1 MGYSS
6 LVQLLREN
14 IAKNKVLI
22 HKYYLYQ
29 DFSLDEKIDLERLL
43 FASVFN
49 ISIIPYSDLEKIV
62 DGFSITIEE
71 KKVMKNQLR
80 TIVTILKLNSING
93 TNMVLDEGQME
104 ILNVFLKQLHE
115 YISVRRDF
123 MMKNNID
130 IEKLTEINDKYKAL
144 ATTLSNPKNTNFI
157 SDMDSLMTLFDEVS
171 LPEEE
176 RRKIIISLIKY
187 NRNIFNGKKSKNG
200 KKRVKSNLLDAN
212 KVKETFK
219 KYGYDFAKLSG
230 DIQDKILEFGKL
242 GKIKEVLCTL
252 SKLGLEKLDEEKN
265 GYQLMSLVLASD
277 KETIG
282 NTVKFALRKRILN
295 NLLVMMPSAFIS
307 SENNNF
313 NNIGNK
319 KFKIMDSSFINNYK
333 PYIVGCD
340 LEFRNNALL
349 LEKYGLSVK
358 YVLDRCPLLLMIS
371 SEKLSNNL
379 ELFLEYGFSFNNK
392 KKKLVDSALMA
403 LTVDNF
409 SEIVDQFIEIHPL
422 GVKYLRDN
430 LSSIKTVKRAD
441 DILFYNI
448 YYSRMFEN
456 DEVAFRR
463 IISNNLE
470 YLCVCGNMNDRFRKS
485 YYGINDSNKREVTN
499 TIIPIF
505 NARSRY
511 LEVLKKDYDRV
522 IDVSIF
528 DDQYIQKIN
537 VFSDEVEPLIYNFE
551 GIRISKIKVLRI
563 FNILIKNGIV
573 ASLDSLL
580 FAITYNTIISA
591 ENYDRLSKMIRECL

>member
-62 DGFSITIEE
+62 DGFSITLEE
-71 KKVMKNQLR
+71 KKTMKNQLR

-104 ILNVFLKQLHE
+104 VLNIFLRKLHE
-115 YISVRRDF
+115 YISERREF
-123 MMKNNID
+123 MLKNNID
-130 IEKLTEINDKYKAL
+130 IEKLTEINDRYKAL

-157 SDMDSLMTLFDEVS
+157 SDMDSLITLFDEVS

-176 RRKIIISLIKY
+176 RQKIIVSLIKY
-187 NRNIFNGKKSKNG
+187 NRNIFNSKNKTGKKKVN
-200 KKRVKSNLLDAN
+200 SNLLDTN
-212 KVKETFK
+212 KVKEIFK
-219 KYGYDFAKLSG
+219 KYGYDFSRLSG

-252 SKLGLEKLDEEKN
+252 SKLGLEKLDEEEN

-282 NTVKFALRKRILN
+282 NTVKFALKKRILN
-295 NLLVMMPSAFIS
+295 NLLVVMPSAFIS
-307 SENNNF
+307 SENNSF

-319 KFKIMDSSFINNYK
+319 KFKIMDSAFINNYK

-358 YVLDRCPLLLMIS
+358 YVLDKCPLLLMIS

-379 ELFLEYGFSFNNK
+379 ELFLEYGFSFNGK
-392 KKKLVDSALMA
+392 KKRLVNSALMA
-403 LTVDNF
+403 LTADNF
-409 SEIVDQFIEIHPL
+409 SEIVDQFIEIHPF

-448 YYSRMFEN
+448 YYSRLFEN
-456 DEVAFRR
+456 DDVAFRR
-463 IISNNLE
+463 VISNNTE
-470 YLCVCGNMNDRFRKS
+470 YLCICGNINDRFRKS
-485 YYGINDSNKREVTN
+485 YYGINDSNKREITN

-505 NARSRY
+505 NAKNRY
-511 LEVLKKDYDRV
+511 LEVLEKDYDRV

-528 DDQYIQKIN
+528 DNEYIQKIN
-537 VFSDEVEPLIYNFE
+537 VFSDEVEPLIYNFG

-563 FNILIKNGIV
+563 FNILIKNGIL

-591 ENYDRLSKMIRECL
+591 ENYERLSKMIRECL

>member
-49 ISIIPYSDLEKIV
+49 ISIIPYSNLEKIV
-62 DGFSITIEE
+62 DGFSITLEE
-71 KKVMKNQLR
+71 KKTMKNQLR

-104 ILNVFLKQLHE
+104 VLNIFLRKLHE
-115 YISVRRDF
+115 YISERRDF
-123 MMKNNID
+123 MLKNNID

-157 SDMDSLMTLFDEVS
+157 SDMDSLITLFDEVS

-176 RRKIIISLIKY
+176 RQKIIVSLIKY
-187 NRNIFNGKKSKNG
+187 NRNIFNSKNKTGKKKVN
-200 KKRVKSNLLDAN
+200 SNLLDTN
-212 KVKETFK
+212 KVKEIFK
-219 KYGYDFAKLSG
+219 KYGYDFSKLSG

-282 NTVKFALRKRILN
+282 NTVKFALKKRILN
-295 NLLVMMPSAFIS
+295 NLLVVMPSAFIS
-307 SENNNF
+307 SENNSF

-319 KFKIMDSSFINNYK
+319 KFKIMDSAFINNYK

-358 YVLDRCPLLLMIS
+358 YVLDKCPLLLMIS
-371 SEKLSNNL
+371 NEKLSNNL
-379 ELFLEYGFSFNNK
+379 ELFLEYGFSFNGK
-392 KKKLVDSALMA
+392 KKRLVNSALMA
-403 LTVDNF
+403 LTADNF
-409 SEIVDQFIEIHPL
+409 SEIVDQFIEIHPF

-448 YYSRMFEN
+448 YYSRLFEN
-456 DEVAFRR
+456 DDVAFRR
-463 IISNNLE
+463 VISNNTE
-470 YLCVCGNMNDRFRKS
+470 YLCICGNINDRFRKS
-485 YYGINDSNKREVTN
+485 YYGINDSNKREITN

-505 NARSRY
+505 NAKNRY
-511 LEVLKKDYDRV
+511 LEVLEKDYDRV

-528 DDQYIQKIN
+528 DNEYIQKIN
-537 VFSDEVEPLIYNFE
+537 VFSDEVEPLIYNFG
-551 GIRISKIKVLRI
+551 GIRISKIKVLRV
-563 FNILIKNGIV
+563 FNILIKNGIL

-591 ENYDRLSKMIRECL
+591 ENYKRLSKMIRECL

>member
-49 ISIIPYSDLEKIV
+49 ISIIPYSNLEKIV
-62 DGFSITIEE
+62 DGFSITLEE
-71 KKVMKNQLR
+71 KKTMKNQLR

-104 ILNVFLKQLHE
+104 VLNIFLRKLHE
-115 YISVRRDF
+115 YISERRDF
-123 MMKNNID
+123 MLKNNID

-157 SDMDSLMTLFDEVS
+157 SDMDSLITLFDEVS

-176 RRKIIISLIKY
+176 RQKIIVSLIKY
-187 NRNIFNGKKSKNG
+187 NRNIFNSKNKNG
-200 KKRVKSNLLDAN
+200 KKKVNSNLLDTN
-212 KVKETFK
+212 KVKEIFK
-219 KYGYDFAKLSG
+219 KYGYDFSKLSG

-282 NTVKFALRKRILN
+282 NTVKFALKKRILN
-295 NLLVMMPSAFIS
+295 NLLVVMPSAFIS
-307 SENNNF
+307 SENNSF

-319 KFKIMDSSFINNYK
+319 KFKIMDSAFINNYK

-358 YVLDRCPLLLMIS
+358 YVLDKCPLLLMIS
-371 SEKLSNNL
+371 NEKLSNNL
-379 ELFLEYGFSFNNK
+379 ELFLEYGFSFNGK
-392 KKKLVDSALMA
+392 KKRLVNSALMA
-403 LTVDNF
+403 LTADNF
-409 SEIVDQFIEIHPL
+409 SEIVDQFIEIHPF

-448 YYSRMFEN
+448 YYSRLFEN
-456 DEVAFRR
+456 DDVAFRR
-463 IISNNLE
+463 VISNNTE
-470 YLCVCGNMNDRFRKS
+470 YLCICGNINDRFRKS
-485 YYGINDSNKREVTN
+485 YYGINDSNKREITN

-505 NARSRY
+505 NAKNRY
-511 LEVLKKDYDRV
+511 LEVLEKDYDRV

-528 DDQYIQKIN
+528 DNEYIQKIN
-537 VFSDEVEPLIYNFE
+537 VFSDEVEPLIYNFG
-551 GIRISKIKVLRI
+551 GIRISKIKVLRV
-563 FNILIKNGIV
+563 FNILIKNGIL

-591 ENYDRLSKMIRECL
+591 ENYERLSKMIRECL

>member
-49 ISIIPYSDLEKIV
+49 ISIIPYSNLEKIV
-62 DGFSITIEE
+62 DGFSITLEE
-71 KKVMKNQLR
+71 KKTMKNQLR

-104 ILNVFLKQLHE
+104 VLNIFLRKLHE
-115 YISVRRDF
+115 YISERRDF
-123 MMKNNID
+123 MLKNNID

-157 SDMDSLMTLFDEVS
+157 SDMDSLITLFDEVS

-176 RRKIIISLIKY
+176 RQKIIVSLIKY
-187 NRNIFNGKKSKNG
+187 NRNIFNSKNKTGKKKVN
-200 KKRVKSNLLDAN
+200 SNLLDTN
-212 KVKETFK
+212 KVKEIFK
-219 KYGYDFAKLSG
+219 KYGYDFSKLSG

-242 GKIKEVLCTL
+242 GKIKEVLCTI
-252 SKLGLEKLDEEKN
+252 SKLGLEKLDEEEN

-282 NTVKFALRKRILN
+282 NTVKFALKKRILN
-295 NLLVMMPSAFIS
+295 NLLVVMPSAFIS
-307 SENNNF
+307 SENNSF

-319 KFKIMDSSFINNYK
+319 KFKIMDSAFINNYK

-358 YVLDRCPLLLMIS
+358 YVLDKCPLLLMIS
-371 SEKLSNNL
+371 NEKLSNNL
-379 ELFLEYGFSFNNK
+379 ELFLEYGFSFNGK
-392 KKKLVDSALMA
+392 KKRLVNSALMA
-403 LTVDNF
+403 LTADNF
-409 SEIVDQFIEIHPL
+409 SEIVDQFIEIHPF

-448 YYSRMFEN
+448 YYSRLFEN
-456 DEVAFRR
+456 DDVAFRR
-463 IISNNLE
+463 IISNNTE
-470 YLCVCGNMNDRFRKS
+470 YLCICGNINDRFRKS
-485 YYGINDSNKREVTN
+485 YYGINDSNKREITN

-505 NARSRY
+505 NAKNRY
-511 LEVLKKDYDRV
+511 LEVLEKDYDRV

-528 DDQYIQKIN
+528 DNEYIQKIN
-537 VFSDEVEPLIYNFE
+537 VFSDEVEPLIYNFG
-551 GIRISKIKVLRI
+551 GIRISKIKVLRV
-563 FNILIKNGIV
+563 FNILIKNGIL

-591 ENYDRLSKMIRECL
+591 ENYERLSKMIRECL

>member
-62 DGFSITIEE
+62 DGFSITLEE
-71 KKVMKNQLR
+71 KKTMKNQLR

-104 ILNVFLKQLHE
+104 VLNIFLRKLHE
-115 YISVRRDF
+115 YISERRDF
-123 MMKNNID
+123 MLKNNID

-157 SDMDSLMTLFDEVS
+157 SDMDSLITLFDEVS

-176 RRKIIISLIKY
+176 RQKIIVSLIKY
-187 NRNIFNGKKSKNG
+187 NRNIFNSKNKTGKKKVN
-200 KKRVKSNLLDAN
+200 SNLLDTN
-212 KVKETFK
+212 KVKENFK
-219 KYGYDFAKLSG
+219 KYGYDFSKLSG

-252 SKLGLEKLDEEKN
+252 SKLGLEKLDEGEN

-282 NTVKFALRKRILN
+282 NTVKFALKKRILN
-295 NLLVMMPSAFIS
+295 NLLVVMPSAFIS
-307 SENNNF
+307 SENNSF

-319 KFKIMDSSFINNYK
+319 KFKIMDSAFINNYK

-358 YVLDRCPLLLMIS
+358 YVLDKCPLLLMIS

-379 ELFLEYGFSFNNK
+379 ELFLEYGFSFNGK
-392 KKKLVDSALMA
+392 KKRLVNSALMA
-403 LTVDNF
+403 LTADNF
-409 SEIVDQFIEIHPL
+409 SEIVDQFIEIHPF

-448 YYSRMFEN
+448 YYSRLFEN
-456 DEVAFRR
+456 DDVAFRR
-463 IISNNLE
+463 VISNNTE
-470 YLCVCGNMNDRFRKS
+470 YLCICGNINDRFRKS
-485 YYGINDSNKREVTN
+485 YYGINDSNKREITN

-505 NARSRY
+505 NAKNRY
-511 LEVLKKDYDRV
+511 LEVLEKDYDRV

-528 DDQYIQKIN
+528 DNEYIQKIN
-537 VFSDEVEPLIYNFE
+537 VFSDEVEPLIYNFG

-563 FNILIKNGIV
+563 FNILIKNGIL

-591 ENYDRLSKMIRECL
+591 ENYERLSKMIRECL

>member
-62 DGFSITIEE
+62 DGFSITLEE
-71 KKVMKNQLR
+71 KKTMKNQLR

-104 ILNVFLKQLHE
+104 VLNIFLRKLHE
-115 YISVRRDF
+115 YISERREF
-123 MMKNNID
+123 MLKNNID

-157 SDMDSLMTLFDEVS
+157 SDMDSLITLFDEVS

-176 RRKIIISLIKY
+176 RQKIIVSLIKY
-187 NRNIFNGKKSKNG
+187 NRNIFNSKNKTGKKKVN
-200 KKRVKSNLLDAN
+200 SNLLDTN
-212 KVKETFK
+212 KVKENFK
-219 KYGYDFAKLSG
+219 KYGYDFSKLSG

-252 SKLGLEKLDEEKN
+252 SKLGLEKLDEEEN

-282 NTVKFALRKRILN
+282 NTVKFALKKRILN
-295 NLLVMMPSAFIS
+295 NLLVVMPSAFIS
-307 SENNNF
+307 SENNSF

-319 KFKIMDSSFINNYK
+319 KFKIMDLAFINNYK

-358 YVLDRCPLLLMIS
+358 YVLDKCPLLLMIS

-379 ELFLEYGFSFNNK
+379 ELFLEYGFSFNGK
-392 KKKLVDSALMA
+392 KKRLVNSALMA
-403 LTVDNF
+403 LTADNF
-409 SEIVDQFIEIHPL
+409 SEIVDQFIEIHPF

-448 YYSRMFEN
+448 YYSRLFEN
-456 DEVAFRR
+456 DDVAFRR
-463 IISNNLE
+463 VISNNTE
-470 YLCVCGNMNDRFRKS
+470 YLCICGNINDRFRKS
-485 YYGINDSNKREVTN
+485 YYGINDSNKREITN

-505 NARSRY
+505 NAKNRY
-511 LEVLKKDYDRV
+511 LEVLEKDYDRV

-528 DDQYIQKIN
+528 DNEYIQKIN
-537 VFSDEVEPLIYNFE
+537 VFSDEVEPLIYNFG

-563 FNILIKNGIV
+563 FNILIKNGIL

-591 ENYDRLSKMIRECL
+591 ENYERLSKMIRECL

>member
-49 ISIIPYSDLEKIV
+49 ISIIPYSNLEKIV
-62 DGFSITIEE
+62 DGFSITLEE
-71 KKVMKNQLR
+71 KKTMKNQLR

-104 ILNVFLKQLHE
+104 VLNIFLRKLHE
-115 YISVRRDF
+115 YISERRDF
-123 MMKNNID
+123 MLKNNID

-157 SDMDSLMTLFDEVS
+157 SDMDSLITLFDEVS

-176 RRKIIISLIKY
+176 RQKIIVSLIKY
-187 NRNIFNGKKSKNG
+187 NRNIFNSKNKTGKKKVN
-200 KKRVKSNLLDAN
+200 SNLLDTN
-212 KVKETFK
+212 KVKEIFK
-219 KYGYDFAKLSG
+219 KYGYDFSKLSG

-252 SKLGLEKLDEEKN
+252 SKLGLEKLDEEEN

-282 NTVKFALRKRILN
+282 NTVKFALKKRILN
-295 NLLVMMPSAFIS
+295 NLLVVMPSAFIS
-307 SENNNF
+307 SENNSF

-319 KFKIMDSSFINNYK
+319 KFKIMDSAFINNYK

-358 YVLDRCPLLLMIS
+358 YVLDKCPLLLMIS
-371 SEKLSNNL
+371 NEKLSNNL
-379 ELFLEYGFSFNNK
+379 ELFLEYGFSFNGK
-392 KKKLVDSALMA
+392 KKRLVNSALMA
-403 LTVDNF
+403 LTADNF
-409 SEIVDQFIEIHPL
+409 SEIVDQFIEIHPF

-448 YYSRMFEN
+448 YYSRLFEN
-456 DEVAFRR
+456 DDVAFRR
-463 IISNNLE
+463 VISNNTE
-470 YLCVCGNMNDRFRKS
+470 YLCICGNINDRFRKS
-485 YYGINDSNKREVTN
+485 YYGINDSNKREITN

-505 NARSRY
+505 NAKNRY
-511 LEVLKKDYDRV
+511 LEVLEKDYDRV

-528 DDQYIQKIN
+528 DNEYIQKIN
-537 VFSDEVEPLIYNFE
+537 VFSAEVEPLIYNFG
-551 GIRISKIKVLRI
+551 GIRISKIKVLRV
-563 FNILIKNGIV
+563 FNILIKNGIL

-591 ENYDRLSKMIRECL
+591 ENYERLSKMIRECL

>member
-49 ISIIPYSDLEKIV
+49 ISIIPYSNLEKIV
-62 DGFSITIEE
+62 DGFSITLEE
-71 KKVMKNQLR
+71 KKTMKNQLR

-104 ILNVFLKQLHE
+104 VLNIFLRKLHE
-115 YISVRRDF
+115 YISERRDF
-123 MMKNNID
+123 MLKNNID

-157 SDMDSLMTLFDEVS
+157 SDMDSLITLFDEVS

-176 RRKIIISLIKY
+176 RQKIIVSLIKY
-187 NRNIFNGKKSKNG
+187 NRNIFNSKNKTGKKKVN
-200 KKRVKSNLLDAN
+200 SNLLDTN
-212 KVKETFK
+212 KVKEIFK
-219 KYGYDFAKLSG
+219 KYGYDFSKLSG

-282 NTVKFALRKRILN
+282 NTVKFALKKRILN
-295 NLLVMMPSAFIS
+295 NLLVVMPSAFIS
-307 SENNNF
+307 SENNSF

-319 KFKIMDSSFINNYK
+319 KFKIMDSAFINNYK

-358 YVLDRCPLLLMIS
+358 YVLDKCPLLLMIS
-371 SEKLSNNL
+371 NEKLSNNL
-379 ELFLEYGFSFNNK
+379 ELFLEYGFSFNGK
-392 KKKLVDSALMA
+392 KKRLVNSALMA
-403 LTVDNF
+403 LTADNF
-409 SEIVDQFIEIHPL
+409 LEIVDQFIEIHPF

-448 YYSRMFEN
+448 YYSRLFEN
-456 DEVAFRR
+456 DDVAFRR
-463 IISNNLE
+463 VISNNTE
-470 YLCVCGNMNDRFRKS
+470 YLCICGNINDRFRKS
-485 YYGINDSNKREVTN
+485 YYGINDSNKREITN

-505 NARSRY
+505 NAKNRY
-511 LEVLKKDYDRV
+511 LEVLEKDYDRV

-528 DDQYIQKIN
+528 DNEYIQKIN
-537 VFSDEVEPLIYNFE
+537 VFSDEVEPLIYNFG
-551 GIRISKIKVLRI
+551 GIRISKIKVLRV
-563 FNILIKNGIV
+563 FNILIKNGIL

-591 ENYDRLSKMIRECL
+591 ENYERLSEMIRECL

>member
-62 DGFSITIEE
+62 DGFSITLEE
-71 KKVMKNQLR
+71 KKTLKNQLR

-104 ILNVFLKQLHE
+104 VLNIFLRKLHE
-115 YISVRRDF
+115 YISERRDF
-123 MMKNNID
+123 MLKNNID

-157 SDMDSLMTLFDEVS
+157 SDMDSLITLFDEVS

-176 RRKIIISLIKY
+176 RQKIIVSLIKY
-187 NRNIFNGKKSKNG
+187 NRNIFNSKNKTGKKKVN
-200 KKRVKSNLLDAN
+200 SNLLDTN
-212 KVKETFK
+212 KVKEIFK
-219 KYGYDFAKLSG
+219 KYGYDFSKLSG

-252 SKLGLEKLDEEKN
+252 SKLGLEKLDEEEN

-282 NTVKFALRKRILN
+282 NTVKFALKKRILN
-295 NLLVMMPSAFIS
+295 NLLVVMPSAFIS
-307 SENNNF
+307 SENNSF

-319 KFKIMDSSFINNYK
+319 KFKIMDSAFINNYK

-358 YVLDRCPLLLMIS
+358 YVLDKCPLLLMIS

-379 ELFLEYGFSFNNK
+379 ELFLEYGFSFNGK
-392 KKKLVDSALMA
+392 KKRLVNSALMA
-403 LTVDNF
+403 LTTDNF
-409 SEIVDQFIEIHPL
+409 SEIVDQFIEIHPF

-448 YYSRMFEN
+448 YYSRLFEN
-456 DEVAFRR
+456 DDVAFRR
-463 IISNNLE
+463 VISNNTE
-470 YLCVCGNMNDRFRKS
+470 YLCICGNINDRFRKS
-485 YYGINDSNKREVTN
+485 YYGINDSNKREITN

-505 NARSRY
+505 NAKNRY
-511 LEVLKKDYDRV
+511 LEVLEKDYDRV

-528 DDQYIQKIN
+528 DNEYIQKIN
-537 VFSDEVEPLIYNFE
+537 VFSDEVEPLIYNFG

-563 FNILIKNGIV
+563 FNILIKNGIL

-591 ENYDRLSKMIRECL
+591 ENYERLSKMIRECL

>member
-62 DGFSITIEE
+62 DGFSITLEE
-71 KKVMKNQLR
+71 KKTMKNQLR

-104 ILNVFLKQLHE
+104 VLNIFLRKLHE
-115 YISVRRDF
+115 YISERRDF
-123 MMKNNID
+123 MLKNNID

-157 SDMDSLMTLFDEVS
+157 SDMDSLITLFDEVS

-176 RRKIIISLIKY
+176 RQKIIVSLIKY
-187 NRNIFNGKKSKNG
+187 NRNIFNSKNKTGKKKVN
-200 KKRVKSNLLDAN
+200 SNLLDTN
-212 KVKETFK
+212 KVKEIFK
-219 KYGYDFAKLSG
+219 KYGYDFSKLSG

-252 SKLGLEKLDEEKN
+252 SKLGLEKLDEEEN

-282 NTVKFALRKRILN
+282 NTVKFALKKRILN
-295 NLLVMMPSAFIS
+295 NLLVVMPSAFIS
-307 SENNNF
+307 SENNSF

-319 KFKIMDSSFINNYK
+319 KFKIMDSAFINNYK

-358 YVLDRCPLLLMIS
+358 YVLDKCPLLLMIS

-379 ELFLEYGFSFNNK
+379 ELFLEYGFSFNGK
-392 KKKLVDSALMA
+392 KKRLVNSALMA
-403 LTVDNF
+403 LTADNF
-409 SEIVDQFIEIHPL
+409 SEIVDQFIEIHPF
-422 GVKYLRDN
+422 GVRYLRDN

-448 YYSRMFEN
+448 YYSRLFEN
-456 DEVAFRR
+456 DDVAFRR
-463 IISNNLE
+463 VISNNTE
-470 YLCVCGNMNDRFRKS
+470 YLCICGNINDRFRKS
-485 YYGINDSNKREVTN
+485 YYGINDSNKREITN

-505 NARSRY
+505 NAKNRY
-511 LEVLKKDYDRV
+511 LEVLEKDYDRV

-528 DDQYIQKIN
+528 DNEYIQKIN
-537 VFSDEVEPLIYNFE
+537 VFSDEVEPLIYNFG

-563 FNILIKNGIV
+563 FNILIKNGIL

-591 ENYDRLSKMIRECL
+591 ENYERLSKMIRECL

>member
-62 DGFSITIEE
+62 DGFSITLEE
-71 KKVMKNQLR
+71 KKTMKNQLR

-104 ILNVFLKQLHE
+104 VLNIFLRKLHE
-115 YISVRRDF
+115 YISERRDF
-123 MMKNNID
+123 MLKNNID

-157 SDMDSLMTLFDEVS
+157 SDMDSLITLFDEVS

-176 RRKIIISLIKY
+176 RQKIIVSLIKY
-187 NRNIFNGKKSKNG
+187 NRNIFNSKNKTGKKKVN
-200 KKRVKSNLLDAN
+200 SNLLDTN
-212 KVKETFK
+212 KVKEIFK
-219 KYGYDFAKLSG
+219 KYGYDFSKLSG

-252 SKLGLEKLDEEKN
+252 SKLGLEKLDEEEN

-282 NTVKFALRKRILN
+282 NTVKFALKKRILN
-295 NLLVMMPSAFIS
+295 NLLVVMPSAFIS
-307 SENNNF
+307 SENNSF

-319 KFKIMDSSFINNYK
+319 KFKIMDSAFINNYK

-358 YVLDRCPLLLMIS
+358 YVLDKCPLLLMIS

-379 ELFLEYGFSFNNK
+379 ELFLEYGFSFNGK
-392 KKKLVDSALMA
+392 KKRLVNSALMA
-403 LTVDNF
+403 LTADNF
-409 SEIVDQFIEIHPL
+409 SEIVDQFIEIHPF

-448 YYSRMFEN
+448 YYSRLFEN
-456 DEVAFRR
+456 DDVAFRR
-463 IISNNLE
+463 VISNNTE
-470 YLCVCGNMNDRFRKS
+470 YLCICGNINDRFRKS
-485 YYGINDSNKREVTN
+485 YYGINDSNKREITN

-505 NARSRY
+505 NAKNRY
-511 LEVLKKDYDRV
+511 LEVLEKDYDRV

-528 DDQYIQKIN
+528 DNEYIQKIN
-537 VFSDEVEPLIYNFE
+537 VFSDEVEPLIYNFG
-551 GIRISKIKVLRI
+551 GIRISKIKVLRV
-563 FNILIKNGIV
+563 FNILIKNGIL

-591 ENYDRLSKMIRECL
+591 ENYERLSKMIRECL

>member
-49 ISIIPYSDLEKIV
+49 ISIIPYSNLEKIV
-62 DGFSITIEE
+62 DGFSITLEE
-71 KKVMKNQLR
+71 KKTMKNQLR

-104 ILNVFLKQLHE
+104 VLNIFLRKLHE
-115 YISVRRDF
+115 YISERREF
-123 MMKNNID
+123 MLKNNID

-157 SDMDSLMTLFDEVS
+157 SDMDSLITLFDEVS

-176 RRKIIISLIKY
+176 RQKIIVSLIKY
-187 NRNIFNGKKSKNG
+187 NRNIFNSKNKTGKKKVN
-200 KKRVKSNLLDAN
+200 SNLLDTN
-212 KVKETFK
+212 KVKEIFK
-219 KYGYDFAKLSG
+219 KYGYDFSKLSG

-252 SKLGLEKLDEEKN
+252 SKLGLEKLDEEEN

-282 NTVKFALRKRILN
+282 NTVKFALKKRILN
-295 NLLVMMPSAFIS
+295 NLLVVMPSAFIS
-307 SENNNF
+307 SENNSF

-319 KFKIMDSSFINNYK
+319 KFKIMDSAFINNYK

-358 YVLDRCPLLLMIS
+358 YVLDKCPLLLMIS

-379 ELFLEYGFSFNNK
+379 ELFLEYGFSFNGK
-392 KKKLVDSALMA
+392 KKRLVNSALMA
-403 LTVDNF
+403 LTADNF
-409 SEIVDQFIEIHPL
+409 SEIVDQFIEIHPF

-448 YYSRMFEN
+448 YYSRLFEN
-456 DEVAFRR
+456 DDVAFRR
-463 IISNNLE
+463 VISNNTE
-470 YLCVCGNMNDRFRKS
+470 YLCICGNINDRFRKS
-485 YYGINDSNKREVTN
+485 YYGINDSNKREITN

-505 NARSRY
+505 NAKNRY
-511 LEVLKKDYDRV
+511 LEVLEKDYDRV

-528 DDQYIQKIN
+528 DNEYIQKIN
-537 VFSDEVEPLIYNFE
+537 VFSDEVEPLIYNFG

-563 FNILIKNGIV
+563 FNILIKNGIL

-591 ENYDRLSKMIRECL
+591 ENYERLSKMIRECL

>member
-49 ISIIPYSDLEKIV
+49 ISIIPYSNLEKIV
-62 DGFSITIEE
+62 DGFSITLEE
-71 KKVMKNQLR
+71 KKTMKNQLR

-104 ILNVFLKQLHE
+104 VLNIFLRKLHE
-115 YISVRRDF
+115 YISERREF
-123 MMKNNID
+123 MLKNNID

-157 SDMDSLMTLFDEVS
+157 SDMDSLITLFDEVS

-176 RRKIIISLIKY
+176 RQKIIVSLIKY
-187 NRNIFNGKKSKNG
+187 NRNIFNSKNKTGKKKVN
-200 KKRVKSNLLDAN
+200 SNLLDTN
-212 KVKETFK
+212 KVKEIFK
-219 KYGYDFAKLSG
+219 KYGYDFSKLSG

-252 SKLGLEKLDEEKN
+252 SKLGLEKLDEEEN

-282 NTVKFALRKRILN
+282 NTVKFALKKRILN
-295 NLLVMMPSAFIS
+295 NLLVVMPSAFIS
-307 SENNNF
+307 SENNSF

-319 KFKIMDSSFINNYK
+319 KFKIMDSAFINNYK

-340 LEFRNNALL
+340 LEFRKNALL

-358 YVLDRCPLLLMIS
+358 YVLDKCPLLLMIS
-371 SEKLSNNL
+371 SAKLSNNL
-379 ELFLEYGFSFNNK
+379 ELFLEYGFSFNGK
-392 KKKLVDSALMA
+392 KKRLVNSALMA
-403 LTVDNF
+403 LTADNF
-409 SEIVDQFIEIHPL
+409 SEIVDQFIEIHPF

-448 YYSRMFEN
+448 YYSRLFEN
-456 DEVAFRR
+456 DDVAFRR
-463 IISNNLE
+463 VISNNTE
-470 YLCVCGNMNDRFRKS
+470 YLCICGNINDRFRKS
-485 YYGINDSNKREVTN
+485 YYGINDSNKREITN

-505 NARSRY
+505 NVKNRY
-511 LEVLKKDYDRV
+511 LEVLEKDYDRV

-528 DDQYIQKIN
+528 DNEYIQKIN
-537 VFSDEVEPLIYNFE
+537 VFSDEVEPLIYNFG
-551 GIRISKIKVLRI
+551 GIRISKIKVLRV
-563 FNILIKNGIV
+563 FNILIKNGIL

-591 ENYDRLSKMIRECL
+591 ENYERLSKMIRECL

>member
-62 DGFSITIEE
+62 DGFSITLEE
-71 KKVMKNQLR
+71 KKTMKNQLR

-104 ILNVFLKQLHE
+104 VLNIFLRKLHE
-115 YISVRRDF
+115 YISERREF
-123 MMKNNID
+123 MLKNNID

-157 SDMDSLMTLFDEVS
+157 SDMDSLITLFDEVS

-176 RRKIIISLIKY
+176 RQKIIVSLIKY
-187 NRNIFNGKKSKNG
+187 NRNIFNSKNKTGKKKVN
-200 KKRVKSNLLDAN
+200 SNLLDTN
-212 KVKETFK
+212 KVKEIFK
-219 KYGYDFAKLSG
+219 KYGYDFSKLSG
-230 DIQDKILEFGKL
+230 NIQDKILEFGKL

-252 SKLGLEKLDEEKN
+252 SKLGLEKLDEEEN

-282 NTVKFALRKRILN
+282 NTVKFALKKRILN
-295 NLLVMMPSAFIS
+295 NLLVVMPSAFIS
-307 SENNNF
+307 SENNSF

-319 KFKIMDSSFINNYK
+319 KFKIMDSAFINNYK

-358 YVLDRCPLLLMIS
+358 YVLDKCPLLLMIS

-379 ELFLEYGFSFNNK
+379 ELFLEYGFSFNGK
-392 KKKLVDSALMA
+392 KKRLVNSALMA
-403 LTVDNF
+403 LTADNF
-409 SEIVDQFIEIHPL
+409 SEIVDQFIEIHPF

-448 YYSRMFEN
+448 YYSRLFEN
-456 DEVAFRR
+456 DDVAFRR
-463 IISNNLE
+463 VISNNTE
-470 YLCVCGNMNDRFRKS
+470 YLCICGNINDRFRKS
-485 YYGINDSNKREVTN
+485 YYGINDSNKREITN

-505 NARSRY
+505 NAKNRY
-511 LEVLKKDYDRV
+511 LEVLEKDYDRV

-528 DDQYIQKIN
+528 DNEYIQKIN
-537 VFSDEVEPLIYNFE
+537 VFSDEVEPLIYNFG

-563 FNILIKNGIV
+563 FNILIKNGIL

-591 ENYDRLSKMIRECL
+591 ENYERLSKMIRECL

>member
-29 DFSLDEKIDLERLL
+29 DFSLYEKIDLERLL

-49 ISIIPYSDLEKIV
+49 ISIIPYSNLEKIV
-62 DGFSITIEE
+62 DGFSITLEE
-71 KKVMKNQLR
+71 KKTMKNQLR

-104 ILNVFLKQLHE
+104 VLNIFLRKLHE
-115 YISVRRDF
+115 YISERRDF
-123 MMKNNID
+123 MLKNNID

-157 SDMDSLMTLFDEVS
+157 SDMDSLITLFDEVS

-176 RRKIIISLIKY
+176 RQKIIVSLIKY
-187 NRNIFNGKKSKNG
+187 NRNIFNSKNKTGKKKVN
-200 KKRVKSNLLDAN
+200 SNLLDTN
-212 KVKETFK
+212 KVKEIFK
-219 KYGYDFAKLSG
+219 KYGYDFSKLSG

-282 NTVKFALRKRILN
+282 NTVKFALKKRILN
-295 NLLVMMPSAFIS
+295 NLLVVMPSAFIS
-307 SENNNF
+307 SENNSF

-319 KFKIMDSSFINNYK
+319 KFKIMDSAFINNYK

-358 YVLDRCPLLLMIS
+358 YVLDKCPLLLMIS
-371 SEKLSNNL
+371 NEKLSNNL
-379 ELFLEYGFSFNNK
+379 ELFLEYGFSFNGK
-392 KKKLVDSALMA
+392 KKRLVNSALMA
-403 LTVDNF
+403 LTADNF
-409 SEIVDQFIEIHPL
+409 SEIVDQFIEIHPF

-448 YYSRMFEN
+448 YYSRLFEN
-456 DEVAFRR
+456 DDVAFRR
-463 IISNNLE
+463 VISNNTE
-470 YLCVCGNMNDRFRKS
+470 YLCICGNINDRFRKS
-485 YYGINDSNKREVTN
+485 YYGINDSNKREITN

-505 NARSRY
+505 NAKNRY
-511 LEVLKKDYDRV
+511 LEVLEKDYDRV

-528 DDQYIQKIN
+528 DNEYIQKIN
-537 VFSDEVEPLIYNFE
+537 VFSDEVEPLIYNFG
-551 GIRISKIKVLRI
+551 GIRISKIKVLRV
-563 FNILIKNGIV
+563 FNILIKNGIL

-591 ENYDRLSKMIRECL
+591 ENYERLSKMIRECL

>member
-62 DGFSITIEE
+62 DGFSITLEE
-71 KKVMKNQLR
+71 KKTMKNQLR

-104 ILNVFLKQLHE
+104 VLNIFLRKLHE
-115 YISVRRDF
+115 YISERREF
-123 MMKNNID
+123 MLKNNID
-130 IEKLTEINDKYKAL
+130 IEKLTEINDKYKTL

-157 SDMDSLMTLFDEVS
+157 SDMDSLITLFDEVS

-176 RRKIIISLIKY
+176 RQKIIVSLIKY
-187 NRNIFNGKKSKNG
+187 NRNIFNSKSKTGKKKVN
-200 KKRVKSNLLDAN
+200 SNLLDTN
-212 KVKETFK
+212 KVKENFK
-219 KYGYDFAKLSG
+219 KYGYDFSKLSG

-252 SKLGLEKLDEEKN
+252 SKLGLEKLDEEEN
-265 GYQLMSLVLASD
+265 DYQLMSLVLASD

-282 NTVKFALRKRILN
+282 NTVKFALKKRILN
-295 NLLVMMPSAFIS
+295 NLLVVMPSAFIS
-307 SENNNF
+307 SENNSF

-319 KFKIMDSSFINNYK
+319 KFKIMDSAFINNYK

-358 YVLDRCPLLLMIS
+358 YVLDKCPLLLMIS

-379 ELFLEYGFSFNNK
+379 ELFLEYGFSFNGK
-392 KKKLVDSALMA
+392 KKRLVNSALMA
-403 LTVDNF
+403 LTADNF
-409 SEIVDQFIEIHPL
+409 SEIVDQFIEIHPF

-448 YYSRMFEN
+448 YYSRLFEN
-456 DEVAFRR
+456 DDVAFRR
-463 IISNNLE
+463 VISNNTE
-470 YLCVCGNMNDRFRKS
+470 YLCICGNINDRFRKS
-485 YYGINDSNKREVTN
+485 YYGINDSNKREITN

-505 NARSRY
+505 NAKNRY
-511 LEVLKKDYDRV
+511 LEVLEKDYDRV

-528 DDQYIQKIN
+528 DNEYIQKIN
-537 VFSDEVEPLIYNFE
+537 VFSDEVEPLIYNFG

-563 FNILIKNGIV
+563 FNILIKNGIL

-591 ENYDRLSKMIRECL
+591 ENYERLSKMIRECL

>member
-49 ISIIPYSDLEKIV
+49 ISIIPYSNLEKIV
-62 DGFSITIEE
+62 DGFSITLEE
-71 KKVMKNQLR
+71 KKTMKNQLR

-104 ILNVFLKQLHE
+104 VLNIFLRKLHE
-115 YISVRRDF
+115 YISERRDF
-123 MMKNNID
+123 MLKNNID

-157 SDMDSLMTLFDEVS
+157 SDMDSLITLFDEVS

-176 RRKIIISLIKY
+176 RQKIIVSLIKY
-187 NRNIFNGKKSKNG
+187 NRNIFNSKNKTGKKKVN
-200 KKRVKSNLLDAN
+200 SNLLDTN
-212 KVKETFK
+212 KVKEIFK
-219 KYGYDFAKLSG
+219 KYGYDFSKLSG

-282 NTVKFALRKRILN
+282 NTVKFALKKRILN
-295 NLLVMMPSAFIS
+295 NLLVVMPSAFIS
-307 SENNNF
+307 SENNSF

-319 KFKIMDSSFINNYK
+319 KFKIMDSAFINNYK

-358 YVLDRCPLLLMIS
+358 YVLDKCPLLLMIS

-379 ELFLEYGFSFNNK
+379 ELFLEYGFSFNGK
-392 KKKLVDSALMA
+392 KKRLVNSALMA
-403 LTVDNF
+403 LTADNF
-409 SEIVDQFIEIHPL
+409 SEIVDQFIEIHPF

-448 YYSRMFEN
+448 YYSRLFEN
-456 DEVAFRR
+456 DDVAFRR
-463 IISNNLE
+463 VISNNTE
-470 YLCVCGNMNDRFRKS
+470 YLCICGNINDRFRKS
-485 YYGINDSNKREVTN
+485 YYGINDSNKREITN

-505 NARSRY
+505 NAKNRY
-511 LEVLKKDYDRV
+511 LEVLEKDYDRV

-528 DDQYIQKIN
+528 DNEYIQKIN
-537 VFSDEVEPLIYNFE
+537 VFSDEVEPLIYNFG

-563 FNILIKNGIV
+563 FNILIKNGIL

-591 ENYDRLSKMIRECL
+591 ENYERLSKMIRECL

>member
-62 DGFSITIEE
+62 DGFSITLEE
-71 KKVMKNQLR
+71 KKTMKNQLR

-104 ILNVFLKQLHE
+104 VLNIFLRKLHE
-115 YISVRRDF
+115 YISERRDF
-123 MMKNNID
+123 MLKNNID

-157 SDMDSLMTLFDEVS
+157 SDMDSLITLFDEVS

-176 RRKIIISLIKY
+176 RQKIIVSLIKY
-187 NRNIFNGKKSKNG
+187 NRNIFNSKNKTGKKKVN
-200 KKRVKSNLLDAN
+200 SNLLDTN
-212 KVKETFK
+212 KVKEIFK
-219 KYGYDFAKLSG
+219 KYGYDFSKLSG

-282 NTVKFALRKRILN
+282 NTVKFALKKRILN
-295 NLLVMMPSAFIS
+295 NLLVVMPSAFIS
-307 SENNNF
+307 SENNSF

-319 KFKIMDSSFINNYK
+319 KFKIMDSAFINNYK

-358 YVLDRCPLLLMIS
+358 YVLDKCPLLLMIS
-371 SEKLSNNL
+371 NEKLSNNL
-379 ELFLEYGFSFNNK
+379 ELFLEYGFSFNGK
-392 KKKLVDSALMA
+392 KKRLVNSALMA
-403 LTVDNF
+403 LTADNF
-409 SEIVDQFIEIHPL
+409 SEIVDQFIEIHPF

-448 YYSRMFEN
+448 YYSRLFEN
-456 DEVAFRR
+456 DDVAFRR
-463 IISNNLE
+463 VISNNTE
-470 YLCVCGNMNDRFRKS
+470 YLCICGNINDRFRKS
-485 YYGINDSNKREVTN
+485 YYGINDSNKREITN

-505 NARSRY
+505 NAKNRY
-511 LEVLKKDYDRV
+511 LEVLEKDYDRV

-528 DDQYIQKIN
+528 DNEYIQKIN
-537 VFSDEVEPLIYNFE
+537 VFSDEVEPLIYNFG
-551 GIRISKIKVLRI
+551 GIRISKIKVLRV
-563 FNILIKNGIV
+563 FNILIKNGIL

-591 ENYDRLSKMIRECL
+591 ENYERLSKMIRECL

>member
-62 DGFSITIEE
+62 DGFSITLEE
-71 KKVMKNQLR
+71 KKTMKNQLR

-104 ILNVFLKQLHE
+104 VLNIFLRKLHE
-115 YISVRRDF
+115 YISERRDF
-123 MMKNNID
+123 MLKNNID
-130 IEKLTEINDKYKAL
+130 IEKLTEINDKYKTL

-157 SDMDSLMTLFDEVS
+157 SDMDSLITLFDEVS

-176 RRKIIISLIKY
+176 RQKIIVSLIKY
-187 NRNIFNGKKSKNG
+187 NRNIFNSKNKTGKKKVN
-200 KKRVKSNLLDAN
+200 SNLLDTN
-212 KVKETFK
+212 KVKENFK
-219 KYGYDFAKLSG
+219 KYGYDFSKLSG

-252 SKLGLEKLDEEKN
+252 SKLGLEKLDEGEN
-265 GYQLMSLVLASD
+265 GYQLMCLVLASD

-282 NTVKFALRKRILN
+282 NTVKFALKKRILN
-295 NLLVMMPSAFIS
+295 NLLVVMPSAFIS
-307 SENNNF
+307 SENNSF

-319 KFKIMDSSFINNYK
+319 KFKIMDSAFINNYK

-358 YVLDRCPLLLMIS
+358 YVLDKCPLLLMIS

-379 ELFLEYGFSFNNK
+379 ELFLEYGFSFNGK
-392 KKKLVDSALMA
+392 KKRLVNSALMA
-403 LTVDNF
+403 LTADNF
-409 SEIVDQFIEIHPL
+409 SEIVDQFIEIHPF

-448 YYSRMFEN
+448 YYSRLFEN
-456 DEVAFRR
+456 DDVAFRR
-463 IISNNLE
+463 VISNNTE
-470 YLCVCGNMNDRFRKS
+470 YLCICGNINDRFRKS
-485 YYGINDSNKREVTN
+485 YYGINDSNKREITN

-505 NARSRY
+505 NAKNRY
-511 LEVLKKDYDRV
+511 LEVLEKDYDRV

-528 DDQYIQKIN
+528 DNEYIQKIN
-537 VFSDEVEPLIYNFE
+537 VFSDEVEPLIYNFG

-563 FNILIKNGIV
+563 FNILIKNGIL

-591 ENYDRLSKMIRECL
+591 ENYERLSKMIRECL

>member
-62 DGFSITIEE
+62 DGFSITLEE
-71 KKVMKNQLR
+71 KKTMKNQLR

-104 ILNVFLKQLHE
+104 VLNIFLRKLHE
-115 YISVRRDF
+115 YISERREF
-123 MMKNNID
+123 MLKNNID
-130 IEKLTEINDKYKAL
+130 IEKLTEINDRYKAL

-157 SDMDSLMTLFDEVS
+157 SDMDSLITLFDEVS

-176 RRKIIISLIKY
+176 RQKIIVSLIKY
-187 NRNIFNGKKSKNG
+187 NRNIFNSKNKTGKKKVN
-200 KKRVKSNLLDAN
+200 SNLLDTN
-212 KVKETFK
+212 KVKENFK
-219 KYGYDFAKLSG
+219 KYGYDFSKLSG

-252 SKLGLEKLDEEKN
+252 SKLGLEKLDEGEN

-282 NTVKFALRKRILN
+282 NTVKFALKKRILN
-295 NLLVMMPSAFIS
+295 NLLVVMPSAFIS
-307 SENNNF
+307 SENNSF

-319 KFKIMDSSFINNYK
+319 KFKIMDSAFINNYK

-358 YVLDRCPLLLMIS
+358 YVLDKCPLLLMIS

-379 ELFLEYGFSFNNK
+379 ELFLEYGFSFNGK
-392 KKKLVDSALMA
+392 KKRLVNSALMA
-403 LTVDNF
+403 LTADNF
-409 SEIVDQFIEIHPL
+409 SEIVDQFIEIHPF

-448 YYSRMFEN
+448 YYSRLFEN
-456 DEVAFRR
+456 DDVAFRR
-463 IISNNLE
+463 VISNNTE
-470 YLCVCGNMNDRFRKS
+470 YLCICGNINDRFRKS
-485 YYGINDSNKREVTN
+485 YYGINDSNKREITN

-505 NARSRY
+505 NAKNRY
-511 LEVLKKDYDRV
+511 LEVLEKDYDRV

-528 DDQYIQKIN
+528 DNEYIQKIN
-537 VFSDEVEPLIYNFE
+537 VFSDEVEPLIYNFG

-563 FNILIKNGIV
+563 FNILIKNGIL

-591 ENYDRLSKMIRECL
+591 ENYERLSKMIRECL

>member
-49 ISIIPYSDLEKIV
+49 ISIIPYSNLEKIV
-62 DGFSITIEE
+62 DGFSITLEE
-71 KKVMKNQLR
+71 KKTMKNQLR

-104 ILNVFLKQLHE
+104 VLNIFLRKLHE
-115 YISVRRDF
+115 YISERRDF
-123 MMKNNID
+123 MLKNNID

-157 SDMDSLMTLFDEVS
+157 SDMDSLITLFDEVS

-176 RRKIIISLIKY
+176 RQKIIVSLIKY
-187 NRNIFNGKKSKNG
+187 NRNIFNSKNKTGKKKVN
-200 KKRVKSNLLDAN
+200 SNLLDTN
-212 KVKETFK
+212 KVKEIFK
-219 KYGYDFAKLSG
+219 KYGYDFSKLSG

-282 NTVKFALRKRILN
+282 NTVKFALKKRILN
-295 NLLVMMPSAFIS
+295 NLLVVMPSAFIS
-307 SENNNF
+307 SENNSF
-313 NNIGNK
+313 NNIGNM
-319 KFKIMDSSFINNYK
+319 KFMIMDSAFINYYK

-358 YVLDRCPLLLMIS
+358 YVLDKCPLLLMIS
-371 SEKLSNNL
+371 NEKLSNNL
-379 ELFLEYGFSFNNK
+379 ELFLEYGFSFNGK
-392 KKKLVDSALMA
+392 KKRLVNSALMA
-403 LTVDNF
+403 LTADNF
-409 SEIVDQFIEIHPL
+409 SEIVDQFIEIHPF

-448 YYSRMFEN
+448 YYSRLFEN
-456 DEVAFRR
+456 DDVAFRR
-463 IISNNLE
+463 VISNNTE
-470 YLCVCGNMNDRFRKS
+470 YLCICGNINDRFRKS
-485 YYGINDSNKREVTN
+485 YYGINDSNKREITN

-505 NARSRY
+505 NAKNRY
-511 LEVLKKDYDRV
+511 LEVLEKDYDRV

-528 DDQYIQKIN
+528 DNEYIQKIN
-537 VFSDEVEPLIYNFE
+537 VFSDEVEPLIYNFG

-563 FNILIKNGIV
+563 FNILIKNGIL

-591 ENYDRLSKMIRECL
+591 ENYERLSKMIRECL

>member
-49 ISIIPYSDLEKIV
+49 ISIIPYSNLEKIV
-62 DGFSITIEE
+62 DGFSITLEE
-71 KKVMKNQLR
+71 KKTMKNQLR

-104 ILNVFLKQLHE
+104 VLNIFLRKLHE
-115 YISVRRDF
+115 YISERRDF
-123 MMKNNID
+123 MLKNNID

-157 SDMDSLMTLFDEVS
+157 SDMDSLITLFDEVS

-176 RRKIIISLIKY
+176 RQKIIVSLIKY
-187 NRNIFNGKKSKNG
+187 NRNIFNSKNKNG
-200 KKRVKSNLLDAN
+200 KKKVNSNLLDTN
-212 KVKETFK
+212 KVKEIFK
-219 KYGYDFAKLSG
+219 KYGYDFSKLSG

-242 GKIKEVLCTL
+242 GKIKEVLCTI

-282 NTVKFALRKRILN
+282 NTVKFALKKRILN
-295 NLLVMMPSAFIS
+295 NLLVVMPSAFIS
-307 SENNNF
+307 SENNSF

-319 KFKIMDSSFINNYK
+319 KFKIMDSAFINNYK

-358 YVLDRCPLLLMIS
+358 YVLDKCPLLLMIS
-371 SEKLSNNL
+371 NEKLSNNL
-379 ELFLEYGFSFNNK
+379 ELFLEYGFSFNGK
-392 KKKLVDSALMA
+392 KKRLVNSALMA
-403 LTVDNF
+403 LTADNF
-409 SEIVDQFIEIHPL
+409 SEIVDQFIEIHPF

-448 YYSRMFEN
+448 YYSRLFEN
-456 DEVAFRR
+456 DDVAFRR
-463 IISNNLE
+463 VISNNTE
-470 YLCVCGNMNDRFRKS
+470 YLCICGNINDRFRKS
-485 YYGINDSNKREVTN
+485 YYGINDSNKREITN

-505 NARSRY
+505 NAKNRY
-511 LEVLKKDYDRV
+511 LEVLEKDYDRV

-528 DDQYIQKIN
+528 DNEYIQKIN
-537 VFSDEVEPLIYNFE
+537 VFSDEVEPLIYNFG
-551 GIRISKIKVLRI
+551 GIRISKIKVLRV
-563 FNILIKNGIV
+563 FNILIKNGIL

-591 ENYDRLSKMIRECL
+591 ENYERLSEMIRECL

>member
-62 DGFSITIEE
+62 DGFSITLEE
-71 KKVMKNQLR
+71 KKTMKNQLR

-104 ILNVFLKQLHE
+104 VLNIFLRKLHE
-115 YISVRRDF
+115 YISERREF
-123 MMKNNID
+123 MLKNNID

-157 SDMDSLMTLFDEVS
+157 SDMDSLITLFDEVS

-176 RRKIIISLIKY
+176 RQKIIVSLIKY
-187 NRNIFNGKKSKNG
+187 NRNIFNSKNKTGKKKVN
-200 KKRVKSNLLDAN
+200 SNLLDTN
-212 KVKETFK
+212 KVKENFK
-219 KYGYDFAKLSG
+219 KYGYDFSKLSG

-252 SKLGLEKLDEEKN
+252 SKLGLEKLDEGEN

-282 NTVKFALRKRILN
+282 NTVKFALKKRILN
-295 NLLVMMPSAFIS
+295 NLLVVMPSAFIS
-307 SENNNF
+307 SENNSF

-319 KFKIMDSSFINNYK
+319 KFKIMDSAFINNYK

-358 YVLDRCPLLLMIS
+358 YVLDKCPLLLMIS

-379 ELFLEYGFSFNNK
+379 ELFLEYGFSFNGK
-392 KKKLVDSALMA
+392 KKRLVNSALMA
-403 LTVDNF
+403 LTTDNF
-409 SEIVDQFIEIHPL
+409 SEIVDQFIEIHPF

-448 YYSRMFEN
+448 YYSRLFEN
-456 DEVAFRR
+456 DDVAFRR
-463 IISNNLE
+463 VISNNTE
-470 YLCVCGNMNDRFRKS
+470 YLCICGNINDRFRKS
-485 YYGINDSNKREVTN
+485 YYGINDSNKREITN

-505 NARSRY
+505 NAKNRY
-511 LEVLKKDYDRV
+511 LEVLEKDYDRV

-528 DDQYIQKIN
+528 DNEYIQKIN
-537 VFSDEVEPLIYNFE
+537 VFSDEVEPLIYNFG
-551 GIRISKIKVLRI
+551 GIRISKIKVLRV
-563 FNILIKNGIV
+563 FNILIKNGIL

-591 ENYDRLSKMIRECL
+591 ENYERLSKMIRECL

>member
-6 LVQLLREN
+6 LLQLLREN

-62 DGFSITIEE
+62 DGFSITLEE
-71 KKVMKNQLR
+71 KKTMKNQLR

-104 ILNVFLKQLHE
+104 VLNIFLRKLHE
-115 YISVRRDF
+115 YISERREF
-123 MMKNNID
+123 MLKNNID

-157 SDMDSLMTLFDEVS
+157 SDMDSLITLFDEVS

-176 RRKIIISLIKY
+176 RQKIIVSLIKY
-187 NRNIFNGKKSKNG
+187 NRNIFNSKNKTGKKKVN
-200 KKRVKSNLLDAN
+200 SNLLDTN
-212 KVKETFK
+212 KVKEIFK
-219 KYGYDFAKLSG
+219 KYGYDFSKLSG

-252 SKLGLEKLDEEKN
+252 SKLGLEKLDEEEN

-282 NTVKFALRKRILN
+282 NTVKFALKKRILN
-295 NLLVMMPSAFIS
+295 NLLVVMPSAFIS
-307 SENNNF
+307 SENNSF
-313 NNIGNK
+313 NNIGNN
-319 KFKIMDSSFINNYK
+319 KFKIMDSAFINNYK

-358 YVLDRCPLLLMIS
+358 YVLDKCPLLLMIS

-379 ELFLEYGFSFNNK
+379 ELFLEYGFSFNGK
-392 KKKLVDSALMA
+392 KKRLVNSALMA
-403 LTVDNF
+403 LTADNF
-409 SEIVDQFIEIHPL
+409 SEIVDQFIEIHPF

-448 YYSRMFEN
+448 YYSRLFEN
-456 DEVAFRR
+456 DDVAFRR
-463 IISNNLE
+463 VISNNTE
-470 YLCVCGNMNDRFRKS
+470 YLCICGNINDRFRKS
-485 YYGINDSNKREVTN
+485 YYGINDSNKREITN

-505 NARSRY
+505 NAKNRY
-511 LEVLKKDYDRV
+511 LEVLEKDYDRV

-528 DDQYIQKIN
+528 DNEYIQKIN
-537 VFSDEVEPLIYNFE
+537 VFSDEVEPLIYNFG

-563 FNILIKNGIV
+563 FNILIKNGIL

-591 ENYDRLSKMIRECL
+591 ENYERLSKMIRECL

>member
-49 ISIIPYSDLEKIV
+49 ISIIPYSNLEKIV
-62 DGFSITIEE
+62 DGFSITLEE
-71 KKVMKNQLR
+71 KKTMKNQLR

-104 ILNVFLKQLHE
+104 VLNIFLRKLHE
-115 YISVRRDF
+115 YISERRDF
-123 MMKNNID
+123 MLKNNID

-157 SDMDSLMTLFDEVS
+157 SDMDSLITLFDEVS

-176 RRKIIISLIKY
+176 RQKIIVSLIKY
-187 NRNIFNGKKSKNG
+187 NRNIFNSKNKTGKKKVN
-200 KKRVKSNLLDAN
+200 SNLLDTN
-212 KVKETFK
+212 KVKEIFK
-219 KYGYDFAKLSG
+219 KYGYDFSKLSG

-242 GKIKEVLCTL
+242 GKIKEVLCTI

-282 NTVKFALRKRILN
+282 NTVKFALKKRILN
-295 NLLVMMPSAFIS
+295 NLLVVMPSAFIS
-307 SENNNF
+307 SENNSF

-319 KFKIMDSSFINNYK
+319 KFKIMDSAFINNYK

-358 YVLDRCPLLLMIS
+358 YVLDKCPLLLMIS
-371 SEKLSNNL
+371 NEKLSNNL
-379 ELFLEYGFSFNNK
+379 ELFLEYGFSFNGK
-392 KKKLVDSALMA
+392 KKRLVNSALMA
-403 LTVDNF
+403 LTADNF
-409 SEIVDQFIEIHPL
+409 SEIVDQFIEIHPF

-448 YYSRMFEN
+448 YYSRLFEN
-456 DEVAFRR
+456 DDVAFRR
-463 IISNNLE
+463 VISNNTE
-470 YLCVCGNMNDRFRKS
+470 YLCICGNINDRFRKS
-485 YYGINDSNKREVTN
+485 YYGINDSNKREITN

-505 NARSRY
+505 NAKNRY
-511 LEVLKKDYDRV
+511 LEVLEKDYDRV

-528 DDQYIQKIN
+528 DNEYIQKIN
-537 VFSDEVEPLIYNFE
+537 VFSDEVEPLIYNFG
-551 GIRISKIKVLRI
+551 GIRISKIKVLRV
-563 FNILIKNGIV
+563 FNILIKNGIL

-591 ENYDRLSKMIRECL
+591 ENYERLSKMIRECL

>member
-62 DGFSITIEE
+62 DGFSITLEE
-71 KKVMKNQLR
+71 KKTMKNQLR

-104 ILNVFLKQLHE
+104 VLNIFLRKLHE
-115 YISVRRDF
+115 YISERREF
-123 MMKNNID
+123 MLKNNID

-157 SDMDSLMTLFDEVS
+157 SDMDSLITLFDEVS

-176 RRKIIISLIKY
+176 RQKIIVSLIKY
-187 NRNIFNGKKSKNG
+187 NRNIFNSKNKTGKKKVN
-200 KKRVKSNLLDAN
+200 SNLLDTN
-212 KVKETFK
+212 KVKEIFK
-219 KYGYDFAKLSG
+219 KYGYDFSKLSG

-252 SKLGLEKLDEEKN
+252 SKLGLEKLDEEEN

-282 NTVKFALRKRILN
+282 NTVKFALKKRILN
-295 NLLVMMPSAFIS
+295 NLLVVMPSAFIS
-307 SENNNF
+307 SENNSF

-319 KFKIMDSSFINNYK
+319 KFKIMDSAFINNYK

-358 YVLDRCPLLLMIS
+358 YVLDKCPLLLMIS

-379 ELFLEYGFSFNNK
+379 ELFLEYGFSFNGK
-392 KKKLVDSALMA
+392 KKRLVNSALMA
-403 LTVDNF
+403 LTADNF
-409 SEIVDQFIEIHPL
+409 SEIVDQFIEIHPF

-448 YYSRMFEN
+448 YYSRLFEN
-456 DEVAFRR
+456 DDVAFRR
-463 IISNNLE
+463 VISNNTE
-470 YLCVCGNMNDRFRKS
+470 YLCICGNINDRFRKS
-485 YYGINDSNKREVTN
+485 YYGINDSNKREITN

-505 NARSRY
+505 NAKNRY
-511 LEVLKKDYDRV
+511 LEVLEKDYDRV

-528 DDQYIQKIN
+528 DNEYIQKIN
-537 VFSDEVEPLIYNFE
+537 VFSDEVEPLIYNFG

-563 FNILIKNGIV
+563 FNILIKNGIL

-591 ENYDRLSKMIRECL
+591 ENYERLSKMIRECL

>member
-62 DGFSITIEE
+62 DGFSITLEE
-71 KKVMKNQLR
+71 KKTMKNQLR

-104 ILNVFLKQLHE
+104 VLNIFLRKLHE
-115 YISVRRDF
+115 YISERRDF
-123 MMKNNID
+123 MLKNNID

-157 SDMDSLMTLFDEVS
+157 SDMDSLITLFDEVS

-176 RRKIIISLIKY
+176 RQKIIVSLIKY
-187 NRNIFNGKKSKNG
+187 NRNIFNSKNKTGKKKVN
-200 KKRVKSNLLDAN
+200 SNLLDTN
-212 KVKETFK
+212 KVKEIFK
-219 KYGYDFAKLSG
+219 KYGYDFSKLSG
-230 DIQDKILEFGKL
+230 GIQDKILEFGKL
-242 GKIKEVLCTL
+242 GKIKEVLCTF
-252 SKLGLEKLDEEKN
+252 SKLGLEKLDEEEN

-282 NTVKFALRKRILN
+282 NTVKFALKKRILN
-295 NLLVMMPSAFIS
+295 NLLVVMPSAFIS
-307 SENNNF
+307 SENNSF

-319 KFKIMDSSFINNYK
+319 KFKIMDSAFINNYK

-358 YVLDRCPLLLMIS
+358 YVLDKCPLLLMIS

-379 ELFLEYGFSFNNK
+379 ELFLEYGFSFNGK
-392 KKKLVDSALMA
+392 KKRLVNSALMA
-403 LTVDNF
+403 LTADNF
-409 SEIVDQFIEIHPL
+409 SEIVDQFIEIHPF

-448 YYSRMFEN
+448 YYSRLFEN
-456 DEVAFRR
+456 DDVAFRR
-463 IISNNLE
+463 VISNNTE
-470 YLCVCGNMNDRFRKS
+470 YLCICGNINDRFRKS
-485 YYGINDSNKREVTN
+485 YYGINDSNKREITN

-505 NARSRY
+505 NAKNRY
-511 LEVLKKDYDRV
+511 LEVLEKDYDRV

-528 DDQYIQKIN
+528 DNEYIQKIN
-537 VFSDEVEPLIYNFE
+537 VFSDEVEPLIYNFG

-563 FNILIKNGIV
+563 FNILIKNGIL

-591 ENYDRLSKMIRECL
+591 ENYERLSKMIRECL

>member
-62 DGFSITIEE
+62 DGFSITLEE
-71 KKVMKNQLR
+71 KKTMKNQLR

-104 ILNVFLKQLHE
+104 VLNIFLRKLHE
-115 YISVRRDF
+115 YISERREF
-123 MMKNNID
+123 MLKNNID

-157 SDMDSLMTLFDEVS
+157 SDMDSLITLFDEVS

-176 RRKIIISLIKY
+176 RQKIIVSLIKY
-187 NRNIFNGKKSKNG
+187 NRNIFNSKNKTGKKKVN
-200 KKRVKSNLLDAN
+200 SNLLDTN
-212 KVKETFK
+212 KVKEIFK
-219 KYGYDFAKLSG
+219 KYGYDFSKLSG

-252 SKLGLEKLDEEKN
+252 SKLGLEKLDEEEN

-282 NTVKFALRKRILN
+282 NTVKFALKKRILN
-295 NLLVMMPSAFIS
+295 NLLVVMPSAFIS
-307 SENNNF
+307 SENNSF

-319 KFKIMDSSFINNYK
+319 KFKIMDSDFINNYK

-358 YVLDRCPLLLMIS
+358 YVLDKCPLLLMIS

-379 ELFLEYGFSFNNK
+379 ELFLEYGFSFNGK
-392 KKKLVDSALMA
+392 KKRLVNSALMA
-403 LTVDNF
+403 LTADNF
-409 SEIVDQFIEIHPL
+409 SEIVDQFIEIHPF

-448 YYSRMFEN
+448 YYSRLFEN
-456 DEVAFRR
+456 DDVAFRR
-463 IISNNLE
+463 VISNNTE
-470 YLCVCGNMNDRFRKS
+470 YLCICGNINDRFRKS
-485 YYGINDSNKREVTN
+485 YYGINDSNKREITN

-505 NARSRY
+505 NAKNRY
-511 LEVLKKDYDRV
+511 LEVLEKDYDRV

-528 DDQYIQKIN
+528 DNEYIQKIN
-537 VFSDEVEPLIYNFE
+537 VFSDEVEPLIYNFG

-563 FNILIKNGIV
+563 FNILIKNGIL

-591 ENYDRLSKMIRECL
+591 ENYERLSKMIRECL

>member
-49 ISIIPYSDLEKIV
+49 ISIIPYRDLEKIV
-62 DGFSITIEE
+62 DGFSITLEE
-71 KKVMKNQLR
+71 KKTMKNQLR

-104 ILNVFLKQLHE
+104 VLNIFLRKLHE
-115 YISVRRDF
+115 YISERREF
-123 MMKNNID
+123 MLKNNID

-157 SDMDSLMTLFDEVS
+157 SDMDSLITLFDEVS

-176 RRKIIISLIKY
+176 RQKIIVSLIKY
-187 NRNIFNGKKSKNG
+187 NRNIFNSKNKTGKKKVN
-200 KKRVKSNLLDAN
+200 SNLLDTN
-212 KVKETFK
+212 KVKEIFK
-219 KYGYDFAKLSG
+219 KYGYDFSKLSG

-252 SKLGLEKLDEEKN
+252 SKLGLEKLDEEEN

-282 NTVKFALRKRILN
+282 NTVKFALKKRILN
-295 NLLVMMPSAFIS
+295 NLLVVMPSAFIS
-307 SENNNF
+307 SENNSF

-319 KFKIMDSSFINNYK
+319 KFKIMDSAFINNYK

-358 YVLDRCPLLLMIS
+358 YVLDKCPLLLMIS

-379 ELFLEYGFSFNNK
+379 ELFLEYGFSFNGK
-392 KKKLVDSALMA
+392 KKRLVNSALMA
-403 LTVDNF
+403 LTADNF
-409 SEIVDQFIEIHPL
+409 SEIVDQFIEIHPF

-448 YYSRMFEN
+448 YYSRLFEN
-456 DEVAFRR
+456 DDVAFRR
-463 IISNNLE
+463 VISNNTE
-470 YLCVCGNMNDRFRKS
+470 YLCICGNINDRFRKS
-485 YYGINDSNKREVTN
+485 YYGINDSNKREITN

-505 NARSRY
+505 NAKNRY
-511 LEVLKKDYDRV
+511 LEVLEKDYDRV

-528 DDQYIQKIN
+528 DNEYIQKIN
-537 VFSDEVEPLIYNFE
+537 VFSDEVEPLIYNFG

-563 FNILIKNGIV
+563 FNILIKNGIL

-591 ENYDRLSKMIRECL
+591 ENYERLSKMIRECL

>member
-49 ISIIPYSDLEKIV
+49 ISIIPYSNLEKIV
-62 DGFSITIEE
+62 DGFSITLEE
-71 KKVMKNQLR
+71 KKTMKNQLR

-104 ILNVFLKQLHE
+104 VLNIFLRKLHE
-115 YISVRRDF
+115 YISERRDF
-123 MMKNNID
+123 MLKNNID
-130 IEKLTEINDKYKAL
+130 IEKLTEINYKYKAL

-157 SDMDSLMTLFDEVS
+157 SDMDSLITLFDEVS

-176 RRKIIISLIKY
+176 RQKIIVSLIKY
-187 NRNIFNGKKSKNG
+187 NRNIFNSKNKTGKKKVN
-200 KKRVKSNLLDAN
+200 SNLLDTN
-212 KVKETFK
+212 KVKEIFK
-219 KYGYDFAKLSG
+219 KYGYDFSKLSG

-282 NTVKFALRKRILN
+282 NTVKFALKKRILN
-295 NLLVMMPSAFIS
+295 NLLVVMPSAFIS
-307 SENNNF
+307 SENNSF

-319 KFKIMDSSFINNYK
+319 KFKIMDSAFINNYK

-358 YVLDRCPLLLMIS
+358 YVLDKCPLLLMIS
-371 SEKLSNNL
+371 NEKLSNNL
-379 ELFLEYGFSFNNK
+379 ELFLEYGFSFNGK
-392 KKKLVDSALMA
+392 KKRLVNSALMA
-403 LTVDNF
+403 LTADNF
-409 SEIVDQFIEIHPL
+409 SEIVDQFIEIHPF

-448 YYSRMFEN
+448 YYSRLFEN
-456 DEVAFRR
+456 DDVAFRR
-463 IISNNLE
+463 VISNNTE
-470 YLCVCGNMNDRFRKS
+470 YLCICGNINDRFRKS
-485 YYGINDSNKREVTN
+485 YYGINDSNKREITN

-505 NARSRY
+505 NAKNRY
-511 LEVLKKDYDRV
+511 LEVLEKDYDRV

-528 DDQYIQKIN
+528 DNEYIQKIN
-537 VFSDEVEPLIYNFE
+537 VFSDEVEPLIYNFG
-551 GIRISKIKVLRI
+551 GIRISKIKVLRV
-563 FNILIKNGIV
+563 FNILIKNGIL

-591 ENYDRLSKMIRECL
+591 ENYERLSKMIRECL

>member
-49 ISIIPYSDLEKIV
+49 ISIIPYSNLEKIV
-62 DGFSITIEE
+62 DGFSITLEE
-71 KKVMKNQLR
+71 KKTMKNQLR

-104 ILNVFLKQLHE
+104 VLNIFLRKLHE
-115 YISVRRDF
+115 YISERRDF
-123 MMKNNID
+123 MLKNNID

-157 SDMDSLMTLFDEVS
+157 SDMDSLITLFDEVS

-176 RRKIIISLIKY
+176 RQKIIVSLIKY
-187 NRNIFNGKKSKNG
+187 NRNIFNSKNKTGKKKVN
-200 KKRVKSNLLDAN
+200 SNLLDTN
-212 KVKETFK
+212 KVKEIFK
-219 KYGYDFAKLSG
+219 KYGYDFSKLSG

-282 NTVKFALRKRILN
+282 NTVKFALKKRILN
-295 NLLVMMPSAFIS
+295 NLLVVMPSAFIS
-307 SENNNF
+307 SENNSF

-319 KFKIMDSSFINNYK
+319 KFKIMDSAFINNYK

-358 YVLDRCPLLLMIS
+358 YVLDKCPLLLMIS
-371 SEKLSNNL
+371 NEKLSNNL
-379 ELFLEYGFSFNNK
+379 ELFLEYGFSFNGK
-392 KKKLVDSALMA
+392 KKRLVNSALMA
-403 LTVDNF
+403 LTADNF
-409 SEIVDQFIEIHPL
+409 SEIVDQFIEIHPF

-448 YYSRMFEN
+448 YYSRLFEN
-456 DEVAFRR
+456 DDVAFRR
-463 IISNNLE
+463 VISNNTE
-470 YLCVCGNMNDRFRKS
+470 YLCICGNINDRFRKS
-485 YYGINDSNKREVTN
+485 YYGINDSNKREITN

-505 NARSRY
+505 NAKNRY
-511 LEVLKKDYDRV
+511 LEVLEKDYDRV

-528 DDQYIQKIN
+528 DNEYIQKIN
-537 VFSDEVEPLIYNFE
+537 VFSDEVEPLIYNFG

-563 FNILIKNGIV
+563 FNILIKNGIL

-591 ENYDRLSKMIRECL
+591 ENYERLSEMIRECL

>member
-49 ISIIPYSDLEKIV
+49 ISIIPYRDLEKIV
-62 DGFSITIEE
+62 DGFSITLEE
-71 KKVMKNQLR
+71 KKTMKNQLR

-104 ILNVFLKQLHE
+104 VLNIFLRKLHE
-115 YISVRRDF
+115 YISERRDF
-123 MMKNNID
+123 MLKNNID

-157 SDMDSLMTLFDEVS
+157 SDMDSLITLFDEVS

-176 RRKIIISLIKY
+176 RQKIIVSLIKY
-187 NRNIFNGKKSKNG
+187 NRNIFNSKNKTG
-200 KKRVKSNLLDAN
+200 KRKVNSNLLDTN
-212 KVKETFK
+212 KVKDIFK
-219 KYGYDFAKLSG
+219 KYGYDFSKLSG

-252 SKLGLEKLDEEKN
+252 SKLGLEKLDEEEN

-282 NTVKFALRKRILN
+282 NTVKFALKKRILN
-295 NLLVMMPSAFIS
+295 NLLVVMPSAFIS
-307 SENNNF
+307 SENNSF

-319 KFKIMDSSFINNYK
+319 KFKIMDSAFINNYK

-358 YVLDRCPLLLMIS
+358 YVLDKCPLLLMIS

-379 ELFLEYGFSFNNK
+379 ELFLEYGFSFNGK
-392 KKKLVDSALMA
+392 KKRLVNSALMA
-403 LTVDNF
+403 LTADNF
-409 SEIVDQFIEIHPL
+409 SEIVDQFIEIHPF

-448 YYSRMFEN
+448 YYSRLFEN
-456 DEVAFRR
+456 DDVAFRR
-463 IISNNLE
+463 VISNNTE
-470 YLCVCGNMNDRFRKS
+470 YLCICGNINDRFRKS
-485 YYGINDSNKREVTN
+485 YYGINDSNKREITN

-505 NARSRY
+505 NAKNRY
-511 LEVLKKDYDRV
+511 LEVLEKDYDRV

-528 DDQYIQKIN
+528 DNEYIQKIN
-537 VFSDEVEPLIYNFE
+537 VFSDEVEPLIYNFG

-563 FNILIKNGIV
+563 FNILIKNGIL

-591 ENYDRLSKMIRECL
+591 ENYERLSKMIRECL

>member
-49 ISIIPYSDLEKIV
+49 ISIIPYSNLEKIV
-62 DGFSITIEE
+62 DGFSITLEE
-71 KKVMKNQLR
+71 KKTMKNQLR

-104 ILNVFLKQLHE
+104 VLNIFLRKLHE
-115 YISVRRDF
+115 YISERRDF
-123 MMKNNID
+123 MLKNNID

-157 SDMDSLMTLFDEVS
+157 SDMDSLITLFDEVS

-176 RRKIIISLIKY
+176 RQKIIVSLIKY
-187 NRNIFNGKKSKNG
+187 NRNIFNSKNKTGKKKVN
-200 KKRVKSNLLDAN
+200 SNLLDTN
-212 KVKETFK
+212 KVKEIFK
-219 KYGYDFAKLSG
+219 KYGYDFSKLSG

-282 NTVKFALRKRILN
+282 NTVKFALKKRILN
-295 NLLVMMPSAFIS
+295 NLLVVMPSAFIS
-307 SENNNF
+307 SENNSF

-319 KFKIMDSSFINNYK
+319 KFKIMDSAFINNYK

-358 YVLDRCPLLLMIS
+358 YVLDKCPLLLMIS
-371 SEKLSNNL
+371 NEKLSNNL
-379 ELFLEYGFSFNNK
+379 ELFLEYGFSFNGK
-392 KKKLVDSALMA
+392 KKRLVNSALMA
-403 LTVDNF
+403 ITADNF
-409 SEIVDQFIEIHPL
+409 SEIVDQFIEIHPF

-448 YYSRMFEN
+448 YYSRLFEN
-456 DEVAFRR
+456 DDVAFRR
-463 IISNNLE
+463 VISNNIE
-470 YLCVCGNMNDRFRKS
+470 YLCICGNINDRFRKS
-485 YYGINDSNKREVTN
+485 YYGINDSNKREITN

-505 NARSRY
+505 NAKNRY
-511 LEVLKKDYDRV
+511 LEVLEKDYDRV

-528 DDQYIQKIN
+528 DNEYIQKIN
-537 VFSDEVEPLIYNFE
+537 VFSDEVEPLIYNFG
-551 GIRISKIKVLRI
+551 GIRISKIKVLRV
-563 FNILIKNGIV
+563 FNILIKNGIL

-591 ENYDRLSKMIRECL
+591 ENYERLSKMIRECL

>member
-49 ISIIPYSDLEKIV
+49 ISIIPYSNLEKIV
-62 DGFSITIEE
+62 DGFSITLEE
-71 KKVMKNQLR
+71 KKTMKNQLR

-104 ILNVFLKQLHE
+104 VLNIFLRKLHE
-115 YISVRRDF
+115 YISERRDF
-123 MMKNNID
+123 MLKNNID

-157 SDMDSLMTLFDEVS
+157 SDMDSLITLFDEVS

-176 RRKIIISLIKY
+176 RQKIIVSLIKY
-187 NRNIFNGKKSKNG
+187 NRNIFNSKNKTGKKKVN
-200 KKRVKSNLLDAN
+200 SNLLDTN
-212 KVKETFK
+212 KVKEIFK
-219 KYGYDFAKLSG
+219 KYGYDFSKLSG

-252 SKLGLEKLDEEKN
+252 SKLGLEKLDEEEN

-282 NTVKFALRKRILN
+282 NTVKFALKKRILN
-295 NLLVMMPSAFIS
+295 NLLVVMPSAFIS
-307 SENNNF
+307 SENNSF

-319 KFKIMDSSFINNYK
+319 KFKIMDSAFINNYK

-358 YVLDRCPLLLMIS
+358 YVLDKCPLLLMIS

-379 ELFLEYGFSFNNK
+379 ELFLEYGFSFNGK
-392 KKKLVDSALMA
+392 KKRLVNSALMA
-403 LTVDNF
+403 LTDDNF
-409 SEIVDQFIEIHPL
+409 SEIVDQFIEIHPF

-448 YYSRMFEN
+448 YYSRLFEN
-456 DEVAFRR
+456 DDVAFRR
-463 IISNNLE
+463 IISNNTE
-470 YLCVCGNMNDRFRKS
+470 YLCICGNINDRFRKS
-485 YYGINDSNKREVTN
+485 YYGINDSNKREITN

-505 NARSRY
+505 NAKNRY
-511 LEVLKKDYDRV
+511 LEVLEKDYDRV

-528 DDQYIQKIN
+528 DNEYIQKIN
-537 VFSDEVEPLIYNFE
+537 VFSDEVEPLIYNFG
-551 GIRISKIKVLRI
+551 GIRISKIKVLRV
-563 FNILIKNGIV
+563 FNILIKNGIL

-591 ENYDRLSKMIRECL
+591 ENYERLSKMIRECL

>member
-49 ISIIPYSDLEKIV
+49 ISIIPYSNLEKIV
-62 DGFSITIEE
+62 DGFSITLEE
-71 KKVMKNQLR
+71 KKTMKNQLR

-104 ILNVFLKQLHE
+104 VLNIFLRKLHE
-115 YISVRRDF
+115 YISERRDF
-123 MMKNNID
+123 MLKNNID

-157 SDMDSLMTLFDEVS
+157 SDMDSLITLFDEVS

-176 RRKIIISLIKY
+176 RQKIIVSLIKY
-187 NRNIFNGKKSKNG
+187 NRNIFNSKNKTGKKKVN
-200 KKRVKSNLLDAN
+200 SNLLDTN
-212 KVKETFK
+212 KVKEIFK
-219 KYGYDFAKLSG
+219 KYGYDFSKLSG

-242 GKIKEVLCTL
+242 GKIKEVLCTI

-282 NTVKFALRKRILN
+282 NTVKFALKKRILN
-295 NLLVMMPSAFIS
+295 NLLVVMPSAFIS
-307 SENNNF
+307 SENNSF

-319 KFKIMDSSFINNYK
+319 KFKIMDSAFINNYK

-358 YVLDRCPLLLMIS
+358 YVLDKCPLLLMIS
-371 SEKLSNNL
+371 NEKLSNNL
-379 ELFLEYGFSFNNK
+379 ELFLEYGFSFNGK
-392 KKKLVDSALMA
+392 KKRLVNSALMA
-403 LTVDNF
+403 LTADNF
-409 SEIVDQFIEIHPL
+409 SEIVDQFIEIHPF

-448 YYSRMFEN
+448 YYSRLFEN
-456 DEVAFRR
+456 DDVAFRR
-463 IISNNLE
+463 IISNNTE
-470 YLCVCGNMNDRFRKS
+470 YLCICGNINDRFRKS
-485 YYGINDSNKREVTN
+485 YYGINDSNKREITN

-505 NARSRY
+505 NAKNRY
-511 LEVLKKDYDRV
+511 LEVLEKDYDRV

-528 DDQYIQKIN
+528 DNEYIQKIN
-537 VFSDEVEPLIYNFE
+537 VFSDEVEPLIYNFG

-563 FNILIKNGIV
+563 FNILIKNGIL

-591 ENYDRLSKMIRECL
+591 ENYERLSEMIRECL

>member
-49 ISIIPYSDLEKIV
+49 ISIIPYSNLEKIV
-62 DGFSITIEE
+62 DGFSITLEE
-71 KKVMKNQLR
+71 KKTMKNQLR

-104 ILNVFLKQLHE
+104 VLNIFLRKLHE
-115 YISVRRDF
+115 YISERRDF
-123 MMKNNID
+123 MLKNNID

-157 SDMDSLMTLFDEVS
+157 SDMDSLITLFDEVS

-176 RRKIIISLIKY
+176 RQKIIVSLIKY
-187 NRNIFNGKKSKNG
+187 NRNIFNSKNKTGKKKVN
-200 KKRVKSNLLDAN
+200 SNLLDTN
-212 KVKETFK
+212 KVKEIFK
-219 KYGYDFAKLSG
+219 KYGYDFSKLSG

-252 SKLGLEKLDEEKN
+252 SKLGLEKF

-282 NTVKFALRKRILN
+282 NTVKFALKKRILN
-295 NLLVMMPSAFIS
+295 NLLVVMPSAFIS
-307 SENNNF
+307 SENNSF

-319 KFKIMDSSFINNYK
+319 KFKIMDSAFINNYK

-358 YVLDRCPLLLMIS
+358 YVLDKCPLLLMIS
-371 SEKLSNNL
+371 NEKLSNNL
-379 ELFLEYGFSFNNK
+379 ELFLEYGFSFNGK
-392 KKKLVDSALMA
+392 KKRLVNSALMA
-403 LTVDNF
+403 LTADNF
-409 SEIVDQFIEIHPL
+409 SEIVDQFIEIHPF

-448 YYSRMFEN
+448 YYSRLFEN
-456 DEVAFRR
+456 DDVAFRR
-463 IISNNLE
+463 VISNNTE
-470 YLCVCGNMNDRFRKS
+470 YLCICGNINDRFRKS
-485 YYGINDSNKREVTN
+485 YYGINDSNKREITN

-505 NARSRY
+505 YAKNRY
-511 LEVLKKDYDRV
+511 LEVLEKDYDRV

-528 DDQYIQKIN
+528 DNEYIQKIN
-537 VFSDEVEPLIYNFE
+537 VFSDEVEPLIYNFG
-551 GIRISKIKVLRI
+551 GIRISKIKVLRV
-563 FNILIKNGIV
+563 FNILIKNGIL

-591 ENYDRLSKMIRECL
+591 ENYERLSKMIRECL

>member
-62 DGFSITIEE
+62 DGFSITLEE
-71 KKVMKNQLR
+71 KKTMKNQLR

-104 ILNVFLKQLHE
+104 VLNIFLRKLHE
-115 YISVRRDF
+115 YISERRDF
-123 MMKNNID
+123 MLKNNID

-157 SDMDSLMTLFDEVS
+157 SDMDSLITLFDEVS

-176 RRKIIISLIKY
+176 RQKIIVSLIKY
-187 NRNIFNGKKSKNG
+187 NRNIFNSKNKNG
-200 KKRVKSNLLDAN
+200 KKKVNSNLLDTN
-212 KVKETFK
+212 KVKEIFK
-219 KYGYDFAKLSG
+219 KYGYDFSKLSG

-242 GKIKEVLCTL
+242 GKIKEVLCTI
-252 SKLGLEKLDEEKN
+252 SKLGLEKLDEEEN

-282 NTVKFALRKRILN
+282 NTVKFALKKKILN
-295 NLLVMMPSAFIS
+295 NLLVVMPSAFIS
-307 SENNNF
+307 SENNSF

-319 KFKIMDSSFINNYK
+319 KFKIMDSAFINNYK

-358 YVLDRCPLLLMIS
+358 YVLDKCPLLLMIS

-379 ELFLEYGFSFNNK
+379 ELFLEYGFSFNGK
-392 KKKLVDSALMA
+392 KKRLVNSALMA
-403 LTVDNF
+403 LTADNF
-409 SEIVDQFIEIHPL
+409 SEIVDQFIEIHPF

-448 YYSRMFEN
+448 YYSRLFEN
-456 DEVAFRR
+456 DDVAFRR
-463 IISNNLE
+463 VISNNTE
-470 YLCVCGNMNDRFRKS
+470 YLCICGNINDRFRKS
-485 YYGINDSNKREVTN
+485 YYGINDSNKREITN

-505 NARSRY
+505 NAKNRY
-511 LEVLKKDYDRV
+511 LEVLEKDYDRV

-528 DDQYIQKIN
+528 DNEYIQKIN
-537 VFSDEVEPLIYNFE
+537 VFSDEVEPLIYNFG
-551 GIRISKIKVLRI
+551 GIRISKIKVLRV
-563 FNILIKNGIV
+563 FNILIKNGIL

-591 ENYDRLSKMIRECL
+591 ENYERLSKMIRECL